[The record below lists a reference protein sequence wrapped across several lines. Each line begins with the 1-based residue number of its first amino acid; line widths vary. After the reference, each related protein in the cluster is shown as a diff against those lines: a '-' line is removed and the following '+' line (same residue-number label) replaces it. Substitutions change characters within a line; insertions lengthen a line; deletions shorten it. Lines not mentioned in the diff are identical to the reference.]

1 MRDLRFSLFCVKL
14 RKVERGGG
22 RGVLLRVSAGSENSS
37 LK

>member
-14 RKVERGGG
+14 RKGE

>member
-1 MRDLRFSLFCVKL
+1 MRDLRFSLFRVKL
-14 RKVERGGG
+14 RKVERGG

>member
-1 MRDLRFSLFCVKL
+1 MRDLRLCEAEEG
-14 RKVERGGG
+14 REGE